1 MTPTLLARRQ
11 ARRTSAPRTRCA
23 RGIAARCS
31 RLSPLRRRHG
41 APRGGAPGTRVHRS
55 VLRSRRAHNRRR
67 HVATRRAAAAGMWR
81 EASRTWFRRARTLSL
96 GEALALELLDRK
108 RNGAV
113 EDFGG
118 VSRGYHV
125 TQQRL
130 GTTELVVCLARD
142 GELNPI
148 ALRREAARL
157 TPAQASMFTSIDDR
171 ALLDAA
177 RHLVIEEHLAT
188 AALLRALMEI
198 DTRRLYLGEGF
209 ASMFS
214 YWTQGPSA
222 RRLRVSWS
230 AGRISVKRNLLGNS

>member
-1 MTPTLLARRQ
+1 MTPLFSHDVRPEEQ
-11 ARRTSAPRTRCA
+11 ARLVRVVRAASQLDVLDCRRSADAMGLHVVELQERAFTAASFGPDERATAAVTSP
-23 RGIAARCS
+23 
-31 RLSPLRRRHG
+31 HG
-41 APRGGAPGTRVHRS
+41 APRRCRD
-55 VLRSRRAHNRRR
+55 
-67 HVATRRAAAAGMWR
+67 VARG
-81 EASRTWFRRARTLSL
+81 SRTWFRRARTLSL

-118 VSRGYHV
+118 VSRGHHV